1 MSNNVT
7 IYDVAAAS
15 GYSLATISR
24 VLNHPEK
31 VRPATRE
38 KVLKVIEELGYRP
51 NMIARG
57 LASRRTTTV
66 GVIISDITR
75 ASVAEMIGGI
85 MDISDTYDYSIKIF
99 SIHDD
104 VRVKEVMKNVI
115 AEQVDG
121 VLYLNDELSEDSN
134 DEIKEALR
142 QGNIPFVFANVIA
155 DEKQTASVVID
166 YLKASY
172 EMTKMLINQGKK
184 NIYLLSTARRYTVNV
199 AKENG
204 YTKAM
209 NEHGLEPMIFRTSG
223 DTSIN
228 EAHFNEFF
236 NGKEIDAAIAVRN
249 SIAVSFLNVAIN
261 KGYNVPDDISLAS
274 FQNTRYALLSRPKLT
289 VIDIPVY
296 DIGAVAMR
304 LLTKLMERKS
314 GDVGNTRII
323 LPHSI
328 IERQSTKH

>member
-1 MSNNVT
+1 MSTNVT

-85 MDISDTYDYSIKIF
+85 IDISETYDYSIKIF

-104 VRVKEVMKNVI
+104 INVKDVMKNVV

-121 VLYLNDELSEDSN
+121 VLYLNDELSEESIE
-134 DEIKEALR
+134 EIKDILK
-142 QGNIPFVFANVIA
+142 QGNIPFVFANVLPE
-155 DEKQTASVVID
+155 DKETASVAID
-166 YLKASY
+166 YLRAGY
-172 EMTKMLINQGKK
+172 EMTKSLINQGKK
-184 NIYLLSTARRYTVNV
+184 HIYLLSTARRYTVNIS
-199 AKENG
+199 KENG
-204 YTKAM
+204 YLKAM
-209 NEHGLEPMIFRTSG
+209 TEFGLEPMIFRTSG
-223 DTSIN
+223 DTAIN

-236 NGKEIDAAIAVRN
+236 QDKQIDAALAVRN

-261 KGYNVPDDISLAS
+261 KGYRVPEDIALAS
-274 FQNTRYALLSRPKLT
+274 FQNTRYSVLSRPKLT

-314 GDVGNTRII
+314 KDVGNTKIV
-323 LPHSI
+323 LPHNI
-328 IERQSTKH
+328 IMRESTN

>member
-31 VRPATRE
+31 VKPATRE
-38 KVLKVIEELGYRP
+38 KVLKIIDELGYRP

-57 LASRRTTTV
+57 LASRKTTTV

-104 VRVKEVMKNVI
+104 IHVKDIMKNVV

-121 VLYLNDELSEDSN
+121 VLYLNDELSEGATE
-134 DEIKEALR
+134 EIKTTLKQA
-142 QGNIPFVFANVIA
+142 NIPFVFANVLHE
-155 DEKQTASVVID
+155 DKNTASVAID

-172 EMTKMLINQGKK
+172 DMTKTLINQGKK
-184 NIYLLSTARRYTVNV
+184 HIYLLSTARRYTVNIS
-199 AKENG
+199 KEAG
-204 YTKAM
+204 YLNAM
-209 NEHGLEPMIFRTSG
+209 KEYGLEPMIFRTSG
-223 DTSIN
+223 DTVIN

-236 NGKEIDAAIAVRN
+236 QNKQIDAALAVRN

-261 KGYNVPDDISLAS
+261 KGYRVPEDIAVAS
-274 FQNTRYALLSRPKLT
+274 FQNTRYAVLARPKLT

-304 LLTKLMERKS
+304 LLTKLMEKKTK
-314 GDVGNTRII
+314 DVGNTKII
-323 LPHSI
+323 LPHNI
-328 IERQSTKH
+328 IIRESTN

>member
-1 MSNNVT
+1 MSTNIT

-31 VRPATRE
+31 VKPSTRE
-38 KVLKVIEELGYRP
+38 KVLKVIDELGYRP

-85 MDISDTYDYSIKIF
+85 NDISDTYDYSIKIF

-104 VRVKEVMKNVI
+104 IDVNDVMKNVI

-121 VLYLNDELSEDSN
+121 VIYLNDELSDESIED
-134 DEIKEALR
+134 IKTTLK
-142 QGNIPFVFANVIA
+142 QSDIPFVFANVLS
-155 DEKQTASVVID
+155 EERQTASVAID
-166 YLKASY
+166 YFKAGY
-172 EMTKMLINQGKK
+172 DMTKDLINQGKK
-184 NIYLLSTARRYTVNV
+184 NIYLLSTARRYSVNLS
-199 AKENG
+199 KENG
-204 YTKAM
+204 YEKAM
-209 NEHGLEPMIFRTSG
+209 KEHGLEPLIFRTSG

-236 NGKEIDAAIAVRN
+236 NDKQIDAALAVRN
-249 SIAVSFLNVAIN
+249 SIAVSFMNVAIN
-261 KGYNVPDDISLAS
+261 KGYRVPQDIAVAS
-274 FQNTRYALLSRPKLT
+274 FQNTRYAVLARPKLT

-304 LLTKLMERKS
+304 LLTKLMEKKTK
-314 GDVGNTRII
+314 DVGNTKII
-323 LPHSI
+323 LPHNI
-328 IERQSTKH
+328 IKRESTN